1 MAGPESANNASCSGG
16 LVPLLSLGIP
26 PNATMALLFAALVIH
41 GVSPG
46 PTFIAEHAD
55 IFWGLIASMYVG
67 NAMLLVLNLPMIG
80 LWVQVLK
87 IPYHL
92 LFPLIVLF
100 CIIGTF
106 SIAGST
112 FDLKLMLLFGVFGY
126 LMKKFRYEGAPL
138 ILAYVL
144 GPLMEQALRQ
154 SLLLSNGSFSIFI
167 TRPISAVTLA
177 IACFCFFLL
186 FFPTFGKR
194 RNKLAELEE
203 EEYK

>member
-1 MAGPESANNASCSGG
+1 
-16 LVPLLSLGIP
+16 
-26 PNATMALLFAALVIH
+26 
-41 GVSPG
+41 
-46 PTFIAEHAD
+46 
-55 IFWGLIASMYVG
+55 
-67 NAMLLVLNLPMIG
+67 
-80 LWVQVLK
+80 LK

-106 SIAGST
+106 SVAGST
-112 FDLKLMLLFGVFGY
+112 FDLKLMLLFGVLGY
-126 LMKKFRYEGAPL
+126 LMRKFNYEGAPL

-154 SLLLSNGSFSIFI
+154 SLLLSGGSFSIFV

-177 IACFCFFLL
+177 IALALL
-186 FFPTFGKR
+186 LSSIFPNFRKK

-203 EEYK
+203 EES

>member
-1 MAGPESANNASCSGG
+1 
-16 LVPLLSLGIP
+16 
-26 PNATMALLFAALVIH
+26 
-41 GVSPG
+41 
-46 PTFIAEHAD
+46 
-55 IFWGLIASMYVG
+55 MYVG
-67 NAMLLVLNLPMIG
+67 NVMLLVLNLPMIG

-106 SIAGST
+106 SIAGSI
-112 FDLKLMLLFGVFGY
+112 FDLKLMLLFGVLGY

-154 SLLLSNGSFSIFI
+154 SLLLSNGSFTIFV
-167 TRPISAVTLA
+167 TRPISAITLA
-177 IACFCFFLL
+177 VALFLL
-186 FFPTFGKR
+186 ISTIIPHLRKR
-194 RNKLAELEE
+194 RDKLAELEE
-203 EEYK
+203 EEK

>member
-1 MAGPESANNASCSGG
+1 M
-16 LVPLLSLGIP
+16 
-26 PNATMALLFAALVIH
+26 IH
-41 GVSPG
+41 GMQPG
-46 PTFIAEHAD
+46 PTLVQEQPGL
-55 IFWGLIASMYVG
+55 FWGAVTSMYIG

-106 SIAGST
+106 SIAGSV
-112 FDLKLMLLFGVFGY
+112 FDLGLMLLFGVFGY
-126 LMKKFRYEGAPL
+126 LMRKFRYEGAPL

-154 SLLLSNGSFSIFI
+154 SLLLSGGSFTIFV

-177 IACFCFFLL
+177 IAFLL
-186 FFPTFGKR
+186 LLSSIFPNIRKR
-194 RNKLAELEE
+194 RDKLAELEE
-203 EEYK
+203 E